1 MRHFGAG
8 PPRRFLRR
16 LTEPSV
22 LSFLTIAAVLFVGMY
37 PLLSTGLRPVDD
49 HEYLSFRLINPSGS
63 LWAALV
69 DASFR
74 TAGELEGAR
83 WRPLYHFGR
92 SLTTALISDST
103 APRYAFR
110 LLLTSFVVWGL
121 ATRLTH
127 AFGPALRSSA
137 LRYGAII
144 TVSSILLSTGNWI
157 DVSTRLGPQEL
168 FGLAGVTV
176 YVLALNATPVK
187 RHQISLVGGIVAMSG
202 FKESFTVLAV
212 LLLSATFALSPAHR
226 RRETTYIALAI
237 SVFSLAIST
246 LVVRAKDHTDFYGNE
261 RTLTTY
267 LESLGSFLRSPLFG
281 QSAVLLLVAVLI
293 AEKERRVQIVMLGNV
308 AFLVLLSEWTIYGAS
323 MSLYGRYEIVS
334 SLVARSILAIVILFF
349 LGRLA
354 TSAQTFRTLQ
364 YILSCGFCLAMGA
377 LTQNTIGGF
386 YHASSD
392 AHRDSADWFMAV
404 NEVLQ
409 EDAEGNFHQVLI
421 IVDVMSAS
429 DTGRLEKSQALMN
442 FLDYYSPR
450 ARSFFLTVQEL
461 PPGAKLDTFTG
472 AIRANLERTS
482 EFGSSESRI
491 WRSEPVRLKALAD
504 LDPTGGLLCI
514 HYSHSGRQHAFSSA
528 CQSMVRFQG

>member
-1 MRHFGAG
+1 
-8 PPRRFLRR
+8 
-16 LTEPSV
+16 
-22 LSFLTIAAVLFVGMY
+22 MY
-37 PLLSTGLRPVDD
+37 PLRSTGLRPVDD

-74 TAGELEGAR
+74 AAGELEGAR

-103 APRYAFR
+103 AHRYAFR
-110 LLLTSFVVWGL
+110 ILLTSFVVWGL

-137 LRYGAII
+137 VRFGAII
-144 TVSSILLSTGNWI
+144 TVGLILLSTENWI

-187 RHQISLVGGIVAMSG
+187 RHQISLIGGIVAMTG

-212 LLLSATFALSPAHR
+212 LLLLATIALSPAYR
-226 RRETTYIALAI
+226 RQATTYITLSI
-237 SVFSLAIST
+237 SVFSLAIPI
-246 LVVRAKDHTDFYGNE
+246 LAVRAKGNTDVYGNE
-261 RTLTTY
+261 RTFTTY
-267 LESLGSFLRSPLFG
+267 LESLRSFLDSPLFG
-281 QSAVLLLVAVLI
+281 QSAVLLFVAVLI
-293 AEKERRVQIVMLGNV
+293 AEKERRVHIVMLGNV

-323 MSLYGRYEIVS
+323 MSGYGRYEIVS
-334 SLVARSILAIVILFF
+334 SLVVRSILAVVILFF

-354 TSAQTFRTLQ
+354 TSDQTFRTLQ
-364 YILSCGFCLAMGA
+364 NILSCGLFLAVVA
-377 LTQNTIGGF
+377 LTQNTIAGF

-392 AHRDSADWFMAV
+392 AHRDSASWFMAV
-404 NEVLQ
+404 DQVLQ
-409 EDAEGNFHQVLI
+409 EDAVGNFNQVLI
-421 IVDVMSAS
+421 IVDVMSVS
-429 DTGRLEKSQALMN
+429 DTGRLEKSEALMK

-450 ARSFFLTVQEL
+450 ARNFYLAVQEL
-461 PPGAKLDTFTG
+461 PPGVKLDKFTG
-472 AIRANLERTS
+472 KIRASLERKS

-491 WRSEPVRLKALAD
+491 WRTEPVGLKALAD

-514 HYSHSGRQHAFSSA
+514 HYSNSGRQHAFTSA